1 MKFSNE
7 IVAGNE
13 AKWDLAKNV
22 CKKWICLKFSN
33 ENVAG
38 NEAKWDLAKNVCKNE
53 SVWNFL
59 IKIEGTNGNVKE

>member
-22 CKKWICLKFSN
+22 CKKWICLKFFN

-38 NEAKWDLAKNVCKNE
+38 NKAKWDLAKNICKKCKNE
-53 SVWNFL
+53 SVWNVFN
-59 IKIEGTNGNVKE
+59 KMRWK